1 MIAVIVVI
9 VDVGV
14 KMNHE
19 EVYNMVRTICG
30 SILLSTM
37 LLMPSCE
44 DDRVEE
50 PLVENIQM
58 YVNGSEIVAR
68 EYYESVTTYGAS
80 EVQEDGS
87 IKKIFVVHFQK
98 EFGRVTPEKEHYA
111 LIMYDN
117 NGADNGQLIDEKIYV
132 GGTEA
137 DSLLLESTSGRV
149 TLEIVGLSDYTE
161 FGQGSITKYEDGK
174 VDGMVDGYFYN
185 PYADIMQHGIIIFE
199 NLEVGTD
206 PEATFYQGVY

>member
-1 MIAVIVVI
+1 M
-9 VDVGV
+9 
-14 KMNHE
+14 K
-19 EVYNMVRTICG
+19 RLLLLL
-30 SILLSTM
+30 SILFVT
-37 LLMPSCE
+37 CE
-44 DDRVEE
+44 DDRLPE
-50 PLVENIQM
+50 PQENIQM
-58 YVNGSEIVAR
+58 IVNGAEIIAR
-68 EYYESVTTYGAS
+68 EYYESITTYGAS

-87 IKKIFVVHFQK
+87 IKKIFVLHFQR

-117 NGADNGQLIDEKIYV
+117 DGADNGQPIDEKLYL
-132 GGTEA
+132 GGTA
-137 DSLLLESTSGRV
+137 IDSLRTDLLETTSGRI

-161 FGQGSITKYEDGK
+161 FGQGAITKYEDGK